1 MRYDRDMTKREPK
14 GESGAEARRQALKRG
29 GAAVVTHRKPRA
41 PRSDG
46 PRTTLRVPD
55 SLVISAERLAGEL
68 GISRND
74 ALLRLA
80 TRGADLYETERLIE
94 KRREERWKAVVPGEI
109 EPGVSFPEAEEIAE
123 AVRPGL

>member
-1 MRYDRDMTKREPK
+1 M
-14 GESGAEARRQALKRG
+14 ALPWSPTANQER
-29 GAAVVTHRKPRA
+29 

-94 KRREERWKAVVPGEI
+94 KRREERWESGGSGEI
-109 EPGVSFPEAEEIAE
+109 EPESASPRQRNCRSGPS
-123 AVRPGL
+123 RL